1 MAVSWHI
8 HLPLLGIGGQ
18 SAYRKK
24 KKKMWNVLEELSFK
38 ELLSNLSFLSCF

>member
-24 KKKMWNVLEELSFK
+24 KKDVE
-38 ELLSNLSFLSCF
+38 CVGGT